1 MRGNDHTPLQVHCPE
16 QTRDS
21 QNSKPS
27 DERGQRTGREFLQ
40 RRPANGQ
47 QTRGKMLPVT
57 NHWGCPP
64 DPWNGG
70 GGAPHARARL
80 SRDVTPCV
88 GHRRGDLRTLP
99 GADGAAVP
107 REPHADVL
115 GSTSVTAGT
124 QTAPAPTR
132 ADGQRG
138 HLLSTDRPG
147 HWRGHRAVKP
157 DAKATRRD
165 SPFAQCADREPRERQ
180 TGGHQ
185 GRGGGQEWLSRAR
198 SRAGSGGTPLR
209 ERSGCPR
216 TARFKEHGRHV
227 REPGGSP
234 RPGGGRPGRPALGT
248 QL

>member
-70 GGAPHARARL
+70 RRPACTRTAEQRRDTMCRPPTWGPAHTAGGGRSCGPARAPRGRPRQHL
-80 SRDVTPCV
+80 RDS
-88 GHRRGDLRTLP
+88 GN
-99 GADGAAVP
+99 ADG
-107 REPHADVL
+107 
-115 GSTSVTAGT
+115 
-124 QTAPAPTR
+124 PALTR

-180 TGGHQ
+180 PGGHQ
-185 GRGGGQEWLSRAR
+185 GRGGGQERLSRAR

-248 QL
+248 QR